1 MPLSS
6 GQVGVLPGIPV
17 VLLGSGEGRLSLL
30 SNKGMK
36 MIMAERCPEALK
48 ECGVTV
54 IKPLNLFSLISVLFL
69 VVTENYHY
77 VIGIIHC
84 FINIPAID
92 IGTSAPVPSFL
103 FVLP

>member
-54 IKPLNLFSLISVLFL
+54 IKPLNRQKKVFFS
-69 VVTENYHY
+69 
-77 VIGIIHC
+77 
-84 FINIPAID
+84 P
-92 IGTSAPVPSFL
+92 
-103 FVLP
+103 